1 MKKYA
6 HLFFDLDHT
15 LWDFHRNSEETLH
28 QLFYDFE
35 LHRFGVPH
43 PDRFLEVYTQIN
55 HRLWQQYHKGEVSK
69 ETLRDSRFRNTFE
82 ALGFNGDHFAD
93 AFSDQYL
100 NISPTRPHLL
110 PHTIEVLE
118 YLYGKYSMSIITNGF
133 AEVQH
138 IKMQHS
144 GIAGYFDAVIIS
156 EEVGYQ
162 KPDIRIFEHAAHLA
176 GVAMHTCLM
185 IGDNEET
192 DIAGAKNAGMEQA
205 YFNPEGKPLTFEPT
219 YQIQSLLQLIQLL

>member
-1 MKKYA
+1 MKKYT

-35 LHRFGVPH
+35 LHQFGVTH
-43 PDRFLEVYTQIN
+43 PERFMEVYTRIN
-55 HRLWQQYHKGEVSK
+55 HRLWQQYHRGEVSK
-69 ETLRDSRFRNTFE
+69 ETLRDSRFRHTFIE
-82 ALGFNGDHFAD
+82 LGFDGDHFAD
-93 AFSDQYL
+93 AFSDSYL

-118 YLYGKYSMSIITNGF
+118 YLRDKYTMSIITNGF

-138 IKMQHS
+138 IKMKHS
-144 GIAGYFDAVIIS
+144 GIAGYFDAVVIS
-156 EEVGYQ
+156 EEVGFQ
-162 KPDIRIFEHAAHLA
+162 KPDIRIFEHAACLA
-176 GVAMHTCLM
+176 GVSIQSCLM

-192 DIAGAKNAGMEQA
+192 DIAGAKNAGMDQV
-205 YFNPEGKPLTFEPT
+205 YFNPEGKLPTFEVT
-219 YQIQSLLQLIQLL
+219 YQIQSLRQLIQLL